1 MRKRYYAVWTAVLT
15 VIVGALAVIAGFT
28 NGQYI
33 MFTVFAALLLALT
46 ALLFFAPTSKSLA
59 KEQWLFRV
67 QIDIEEGVLKFTQYA
82 GGREIAKKRELAR
95 VRKVVKDD
103 RCYMLYVPNA
113 GSLVICQNNLL
124 KKGTFTELE
133 ALFAG
138 KLYKEKE
145 PKEGKDKKERE
156 MKEEK

>member
-67 QIDIEEGVLKFTQYA
+67 QTFSLTSYHKPRQNSILFT
-82 GGREIAKKRELAR
+82 R
-95 VRKVVKDD
+95 
-103 RCYMLYVPNA
+103 
-113 GSLVICQNNLL
+113 
-124 KKGTFTELE
+124 
-133 ALFAG
+133 
-138 KLYKEKE
+138 
-145 PKEGKDKKERE
+145 
-156 MKEEK
+156 